1 MEINKTWLTGRFNPN
16 ERSDF
21 AEVPIE
27 LCDEAGHFLH
37 VEALNAWKEL
47 QHAAQEDGVQLQII
61 SSTRNFDRQKRIW
74 ENKWNGITLTNGENL
89 SMLDLSDLERSQRI
103 LKYSAMP
110 GSSRHHWGT
119 DLDINSVE
127 PEYFTTQEGINVYE
141 WMSNNAKQFGFAQ
154 PYTSKSMKRRFGYEE
169 EKWHWSYLP
178 LSITLTAAYPKLINY
193 TDFLGFEGAE
203 TAEVMQVIDHYVLGI
218 SKVCLPEDLWP
229 KNV

>member
-1 MEINKTWLTGRFNPN
+1 MEIDKTWLTGRFNPS

-37 VEALNAWKEL
+37 VETLNAWKEL
-47 QHAAQEDGVQLQII
+47 HHEAQKDGVQLQII

-89 SMLDLSDLERSQRI
+89 PTLNLTDLERSERI

-127 PEYFTTQEGINVYE
+127 PDFFDTLEGIEVYE

-154 PYTSKSMKRRFGYEE
+154 PYSAKSMKRRFGYEE

-178 LSITLTAAYPKLINY
+178 LSLQLTENYTKLIDY
-193 TDFLGFEGAE
+193 SDFSGFDGAE
-203 TAEVMQVIDHYVLGI
+203 TATEMQIIEHYVLGI
-218 SKVCLPEDLWP
+218 AKACLPSTLWT
-229 KNV
+229 

>member
-1 MEINKTWLTGRFNPN
+1 MEIDKTWLTGHFNPS

-27 LCDEAGHFLH
+27 FCDEAGHFLY
-37 VEALNAWKEL
+37 VETLNAWKEL
-47 QHAAQEDGVQLQII
+47 HHAAQKDGVQLQII

-89 SMLDLSDLERSQRI
+89 PTLNLTDLERSERI

-127 PEYFTTQEGINVYE
+127 PDFFDTLEGIEVYE

-154 PYTSKSMKRRFGYEE
+154 PYSAKSMKRRFGYEE

-178 LSITLTAAYPKLINY
+178 LSLQLTENYMKLIGYN
-193 TDFLGFEGAE
+193 DFSGFDGAE
-203 TAEVMQVIDHYVLGI
+203 TAEALQVIDHYVLGI

>member
-1 MEINKTWLTGRFNPN
+1 MEINKAWLTGRFNPN

-21 AEVPIE
+21 AEVPIAM
-27 LCDEAGHFLH
+27 CDEVGHYLH
-37 VEALNAWKEL
+37 VEALSAWMEL
-47 QHAAQEDGVQLQII
+47 HSAAQKDGVQLQII

-89 SMLDLSDLERSQRI
+89 STLNLTDLERSERI

-127 PEYFTTQEGINVYE
+127 PDYFDTLEGMKVYE
-141 WMSNNAKQFGFAQ
+141 WMTNNAHKFGFAQ
-154 PYTSKSMKRRFGYEE
+154 PYSAKSMKRRFGYEE
-169 EKWHWSYLP
+169 EKWHWSFLP
-178 LSITLTAAYPKLINY
+178 LSVRLTEAFSKLIDYN
-193 TDFLGFEGAE
+193 DFFGFEGAE
-203 TAEVMQVIDHYVLGI
+203 TAEEMQVINHYVLGI
-218 SKVCLPEDLWP
+218 TKVCLPEELWQ